1 MNRREFLQDATV
13 LGATLGLAPGVSASA
28 RSVASKSSATPG
40 TRLKVGVIGCGN
52 VSGSYIPDMLSSP
65 YIEIVSACDIIVERA
80 QQRAQEFKIPNVYP
94 HVDAMLA
101 GAKFDLLV
109 NLTSMPSHYP
119 VNKKGLEAKVNVWTE
134 KPMAL
139 SVRQGKE
146 LLALAKKQGVGFWP
160 APTVVTSPQFRFMAE
175 TIASG
180 KLGSITAAHG
190 TYGHSGPTWSEWF
203 FQKGGGCLFDLG
215 VYNVA
220 TLTGLLGPVKEV
232 VGMTRIVTP
241 TREINGKTIQVTADD
256 NTMLIMDH
264 GKGVLSHVQCGFVYP
279 GDDLPAE
286 IRKMS
291 SVDLVGTKGTMHLLG
306 YDWGPVGVGVTT
318 ESTPLEVT
326 CTDPGPYK
334 WQYGASYIAECLAT
348 GKKSLLTAEH
358 GFHFLEVMLACHES
372 QRTGRRIKVESTFA
386 WPIFGG

>member
-1 MNRREFLQDATV
+1 MNRRDFLKDATAMGAA
-13 LGATLGLAPGVSASA
+13 LGVAPASGSAA
-28 RSVASKSSATPG
+28 QTAPEKAKSG
-40 TRLKVGVIGCGN
+40 TRIKVGLIGCGN
-52 VSGSYIPDMLSSP
+52 VSGSYLPDMLACP
-65 YIEIVSACDIIVERA
+65 YIEVVSACDIIVERA

-94 HVDAMLA
+94 HIDAMLA

-119 VNKKGLEAKVNVWTE
+119 LNRKALEAKINVWSE

-139 SVRQGKE
+139 SVGDGQE
-146 LLALAKKQGVGFWP
+146 LLALARKQDVGLWP

-180 KLGSITAAHG
+180 KLGTINAAHG
-190 TYGHSGPTWSEWF
+190 SYGHSGPTWSEWF

-241 TREINGKTIQVTADD
+241 TREINGKPVEVTADD

-264 GKGVLSHVQCGFVYP
+264 GNGVTSHVQCGFNYP
-279 GDDLPAE
+279 GDHLPAE

-291 SVDLVGTKGTMHLLG
+291 SLDLVGTKGTMHLLG
-306 YDWGPVGVGVTT
+306 FDWGPVGVGVTT
-318 ESTPLEVT
+318 ETTPMEVA

-348 GKKSLLTAEH
+348 GKNSLITAEH

-372 QRTGRRIKVESTFA
+372 QRTGRRVKVESTFS
-386 WPIFGG
+386 WPIFG